1 MKRFFWV
8 TATCAAVAV
17 ASCNDVPQGQTCK
30 NIPDGGC
37 PLSYGV
43 ACDDPACM
51 AAYACNPDG
60 TWTLDHACP
69 PGEGGALD
77 AAQPDRVA
85 PPLRDANVDAPP
97 GAYGGAGCTE
107 LQPPDCSLGSALACP
122 SNSCCGC
129 EDLFVCSKGNWNLW
143 GQCGDGGVISNR

>member
-1 MKRFFWV
+1 MRLFLPAI
-8 TATCAAVAV
+8 TASALFAA
-17 ASCNDVPQGQTCK
+17 CNDIPQGQTCK

-43 ACDDPACM
+43 ACDDPSCA

-60 TWTLDHACP
+60 TWTLDHVCP
-69 PGEGGALD
+69 HGEAGVAD
-77 AAQPDRVA
+77 AALLDRA
-85 PPLRDANVDAPP
+85 PPPPRDANIDAPSGAFGGP
-97 GAYGGAGCTE
+97 GCPD
-107 LQPPDCSLGSALACP
+107 LQPPDCSLGTALACP

-143 GQCGDGGVISNR
+143 GQCGDGGVIANR